1 MDVQITQKETDSGE
15 LVVENRLLEIAEKQ
29 SISENR

>member
-1 MDVQITQKETDSGE
+1 MEVQITQKETDSGE

>member
-15 LVVENRLLEIAEKQ
+15 LVVENGLLEIAEKQ